1 MLLLPRPPP
10 PASCEV
16 RGQLRGVRGL
26 EGDEPEALPSPPPR
40 PHCAAGTVVVGLFLR
55 LYQNSTPDRSC
66 VRLFRCFYLL
76 WQVPCICLCLSH
88 LLTNFFSILCLGREA
103 RARRRASLY
112 SILSRSVSFTFV
124 LCTQGDFYSV
134 QGCWPFHLCHFI
146 IVLSENRLVNNNRI
160 FCHI

>member
-1 MLLLPRPPP
+1 MMN
-10 PASCEV
+10 
-16 RGQLRGVRGL
+16 LRH
-26 EGDEPEALPSPPPR
+26 SPPRLHSTIPR
-40 PHCAAGTVVVGLFLR
+40 PHYTAGTVVVGLFLR
-55 LYQNSTPDRSC
+55 LYQNSTPDRYC

-124 LCTQGDFYSV
+124 YACRVILLRPRLLTFS
-134 QGCWPFHLCHFI
+134 P
-146 IVLSENRLVNNNRI
+146 LSLHNRP
-160 FCHI
+160 HQKTD

>member
-26 EGDEPEALPSPPPR
+26 EGDEPEALPSTPPR
-40 PHCAAGTVVVGLFLR
+40 LHCAAGTVVVGLFLR
-55 LYQNSTPDRSC
+55 LYQNSTPDRYC

-76 WQVPCICLCLSH
+76 LQVPWICLCLSH

-124 LCTQGDFYSV
+124 YACRVILLRPRLLTFS
-134 QGCWPFHLCHFI
+134 P
-146 IVLSENRLVNNNRI
+146 LSLHNRP
-160 FCHI
+160 HQKTD